1 MKRWRRLHKEAF
13 FYMEGGHVLKANLV
27 AETRMKI
34 DEKVNN
40 VVELVKRWEST
51 IWKNMKRLLEKE
63 NGYETLLY
71 FRVKNGREKWKR
83 LHDDMFFDME
93 GWAKTCEDIIRIRCE
108 NKGVENMLSKTKNLM
123 IQLGEEHRSI
133 STLHEVQNILN
144 RSKRILHIAEVI
156 EVEMVVERSQS
167 Y

>member
-1 MKRWRRLHKEAF
+1 
-13 FYMEGGHVLKANLV
+13 
-27 AETRMKI
+27 
-34 DEKVNN
+34 
-40 VVELVKRWEST
+40 
-51 IWKNMKRLLEKE
+51 
-63 NGYETLLY
+63 
-71 FRVKNGREKWKR
+71 
-83 LHDDMFFDME
+83 
-93 GWAKTCEDIIRIRCE
+93 
-108 NKGVENMLSKTKNLM
+108 MLSKTKNLM